1 MAGLHFDI
9 TGDNTNLMEKLKEV
23 ERGVKSASA
32 SVEKEGGSIEQ
43 LFSRMSK
50 AAAAFGAGF
59 TAKEL
64 IQNIVQV
71 RGEFQQL
78 EVAFTTMLGSQEK
91 AASLMSQLTETA
103 AKTPFDLQG
112 VANGA
117 RQLLAYGIAAE
128 DVNETLVRLGNIAAG
143 LSIPL
148 NDLVYLYGTTM
159 TQGRLY
165 TQDLNQ
171 FTGRGIPMIKE
182 LAKEFGVAESEI
194 KSMVEAGKIGFPEVQ
209 KVIQNLT
216 DEGGMFYNLMQE
228 QSKTITGQIS
238 NIGDSFSMMLNE
250 IGKANEGIIND
261 ALGGVSYLIENYET
275 VGKVLLEI
283 VGTYGAYRAALITIT
298 ALQKAYSAILAQSA
312 LNQSLA
318 AASGVTLS
326 NAQAL
331 AATRTKLLQMAQAAL
346 NKTLLANPYVAAAA
360 AVASLGLGIYKLVTY
375 QTEAEKAQERLNESV
390 AESEKASLSE
400 QRELSKLKGELSA
413 LKEGTDEYNAVKEK
427 IIAGYSKYYDGLEEE
442 INKVGL
448 TEEAYKRLTD
458 AITQSYGARQY
469 QQFKSQQE
477 SELDA
482 VMSENLGKIQER
494 LIDKLGEEAGSRYYA
509 KIRDAIMQGNL
520 TAINGTANI
529 SGLDRDTN
537 KALDKAAS
545 VGFGIENRA
554 IESYIATILNAI
566 QLTDE
571 LDKKA
576 RQKFG
581 VTGIRSESQS
591 SQAPFSAEGKSISQL
606 EEEIGK
612 AQTKLESLK
621 KAFAD
626 GSGTKEAVSEQEA
639 YIKSLQDTVLERE
652 KDLKVINEVK
662 TQISKLEKDQ
672 GETVSGSEEYN
683 ALQSRIDALR
693 TKLPKTKSDKAAED
707 KQAKEKKETEQKL
720 SDELLEL
727 QRENQEQETALME
740 EGKAKKLKQIDD
752 DYEARKAE
760 IKKKSRELAE
770 LNKKAGISGTNGN
783 GLTAEQQKE
792 IDHASELN
800 DENKIKQSNEV
811 YKAERDAMNRY
822 LQEYGTFQQKRLAI
836 TEEYNKKIQK
846 ALSENNMG
854 EALAFTQER
863 NRLLSSLD
871 KEKAFEGIEKAF
883 GNISNLSGKAIDS
896 LIDNLKKY
904 KKEAIDTFDVSDID
918 RYEEALSRLEDAK
931 LENKFS
937 VFSNFIPD
945 FYREQIKLE
954 EEFNQAQE
962 TSIELGQKQAELEK
976 EILEYIEKQTGKKFK
991 KEDLYSTEGINGI
1004 AGLLSGKGGDSLSKF
1019 TEMKSSL
1026 DSVSAASDNAGQKM
1040 SALFNMKGGSGGGA
1054 STVAVIDTIVHGIND
1069 LVQGLNDMANE
1080 IKDTMEALGRNT
1092 DIDSGIGKFA
1102 EGMSMFAEAS
1112 QGATDAWDSL
1122 KSGNIGGVFAGV
1134 TKSFTAWIKGF
1145 AGIHDKKNEKR
1156 IQQLQEQVDT
1166 LTDSYDKLGRAVE
1179 DAYSKDASGLIE
1191 DQNKL
1196 LEQQKLLIEQQIREE
1211 QDKKN
1216 TDDERIKE
1224 WQRQIEEINQT
1235 IEDNKEAAVDAI
1247 FGEDLQSAIEN
1258 FADAY
1263 AEAWANGEDKAE
1275 SAKDTVK
1282 KMMQQ
1287 MVTESIKAAMQSSGA
1302 MEEIRNKL
1310 QQFYA
1315 DNVLTGWEQDYIYNM
1330 AEELQKELDEQF
1342 GWADSLFG
1350 SDKAKEQQSASSGG
1364 FETMTQDQASELNGR
1379 FTALYEVGLQIYNT
1393 LLLMQT
1399 ITVSVNEQNSVLFEI
1414 RNLIISSNGYL
1425 EDMSGLQKKIY
1436 ELLNASIPQISNQLN
1451 KL

>member
-1 MAGLHFDI
+1 MASIIADLSDDI
-9 TGDNTNLMEKLKEV
+9 KKMKSLKEEIQQVKKELGSINVKV
-23 ERGVKSASA
+23 ELDIKRDMEARLKALTGQYDALVQKVAQAEAKIAESTSRINKSAGTIIKAQEQITKSASGQADSSVQGASGGNSAATNAQTA
-32 SVEKEGGSIEQ
+32 SVQAQAKAYDELANEIDAVMGTRAQNIKRMVEEQNAIRIINEELKRMQKLNQSGVYSASETRRIEQ
-43 LFSRMSK
+43 L
-50 AAAAFGAGF
+50 
-59 TAKEL
+59 
-64 IQNIVQV
+64 N
-71 RGEFQQL
+71 
-78 EVAFTTMLGSQEK
+78 
-91 AASLMSQLTETA
+91 ASLMQH
-103 AKTPFDLQG
+103 K
-112 VANGA
+112 
-117 RQLLAYGIAAE
+117 
-128 DVNETLVRLGNIAAG
+128 
-143 LSIPL
+143 
-148 NDLVYLYGTTM
+148 
-159 TQGRLY
+159 
-165 TQDLNQ
+165 
-171 FTGRGIPMIKE
+171 
-182 LAKEFGVAESEI
+182 
-194 KSMVEAGKIGFPEVQ
+194 
-209 KVIQNLT
+209 
-216 DEGGMFYNLMQE
+216 
-228 QSKTITGQIS
+228 
-238 NIGDSFSMMLNE
+238 
-250 IGKANEGIIND
+250 
-261 ALGGVSYLIENYET
+261 
-275 VGKVLLEI
+275 
-283 VGTYGAYRAALITIT
+283 T
-298 ALQKAYSAILAQSA
+298 ALSELRQSLNNSFKLDSAAATSMNA
-312 LNQSLA
+312 LSQSLA
-318 AASGVTLS
+318 
-326 NAQAL
+326 
-331 AATRTKLLQMAQAAL
+331 RMRM
-346 NKTLLANPYVAAAA
+346 
-360 AVASLGLGIYKLVTY
+360 TY
-375 QTEAEKAQERLNESV
+375 
-390 AESEKASLSE
+390 
-400 QRELSKLKGELSA
+400 RE
-413 LKEGTDEYNAVKEK
+413 
-427 IIAGYSKYYDGLEEE
+427 
-442 INKVGL
+442 L
-448 TEEAYKRLTD
+448 TEEERNSPFGQELLASIQQAD
-458 AITQSYGARQY
+458 AKIKQHSPFGQELLASI
-469 QQFKSQQE
+469 QQADAKIKQ
-477 SELDA
+477 LDA
-482 VMSENLGKIQER
+482 SIGNHQRNVGNYASGWNGLNMSIQQIGRELPSLAMGWNTFFLAISNNLPI
-494 LIDKLGEEAGSRYYA
+494 
-509 KIRDAIMQGNL
+509 
-520 TAINGTANI
+520 
-529 SGLDRDTN
+529 
-537 KALDKAAS
+537 
-545 VGFGIENRA
+545 
-554 IESYIATILNAI
+554 
-566 QLTDE
+566 
-571 LDKKA
+571 
-576 RQKFG
+576 
-581 VTGIRSESQS
+581 
-591 SQAPFSAEGKSISQL
+591 
-606 EEEIGK
+606 
-612 AQTKLESLK
+612 
-621 KAFAD
+621 
-626 GSGTKEAVSEQEA
+626 
-639 YIKSLQDTVLERE
+639 
-652 KDLKVINEVK
+652 
-662 TQISKLEKDQ
+662 
-672 GETVSGSEEYN
+672 
-683 ALQSRIDALR
+683 
-693 TKLPKTKSDKAAED
+693 
-707 KQAKEKKETEQKL
+707 L
-720 SDELLEL
+720 SDELARARKEYNEL
-727 QRENQEQETALME
+727 KAAGQQATPVWKQVVSSLLSWQTALTVGITLLTLYGKEIANWVSGLFKAQKQLDLGKESVKAFNDAMLKGGKSAQQE
-740 EGKAKKLKQIDD
+740 VTTLNLLYNATQNVSKGMNERLAAVEKLQQQYPSYFANFSKEDILAGKAADSYVRLAQSITASAKAQAARNSIVEQQSKVLENEQKINDAYSRLQESENKLQEVKEFYKKQQKEGFGSATSKLNTENAIIQAETNVKSIEKEIAGYRSAIYQANKISKDLEKNINIEDLIFDSGGTEESKDKAVDNLKDYLDELTKLREDNEDRQVELMEDGTEKQI
-752 DYEARKAE
+752 AE
-760 IKKKSRELAE
+760 IKLRYKRMRDEVRSLEQELTKSQGGKLTKDQEATFSMAYTTIDMME
-770 LNKKAGISGTNGN
+770 WKDISKTGN
-783 GLTAEQQKE
+783 TEDRIRKE
-792 IDHASELN
+792 KE
-800 DENKIKQSNEV
+800 
-811 YKAERDAMNRY
+811 AMNRY

-836 TEEYNKKIQK
+836 TEEYNQKIQK

-871 KEKAFEGIEKAF
+871 KEKAFEGIERAF

-918 RYEEALSRLEDAK
+918 RYEKALSRLEDAK

-1191 DQNKL
+1191 DQNKI

-1364 FETMTQDQASELNGR
+1364 YETMTQDQSSELIGR
-1379 FTALYEVGLQIYNT
+1379 FTAF
-1393 LLLMQT
+1393 
-1399 ITVSVNEQNSVLFEI
+1399 NESSLRQESIQQGISNI
-1414 RNLIISSNGYL
+1414 ADDARNIIAQSYL
-1425 EDMSGLQKKIY
+1425 ELQ
-1436 ELLNASIPQISNQLN
+1436 QISENTGEIIKPIKQMQLDIAEVKRN
-1451 KL
+1451 TSRL